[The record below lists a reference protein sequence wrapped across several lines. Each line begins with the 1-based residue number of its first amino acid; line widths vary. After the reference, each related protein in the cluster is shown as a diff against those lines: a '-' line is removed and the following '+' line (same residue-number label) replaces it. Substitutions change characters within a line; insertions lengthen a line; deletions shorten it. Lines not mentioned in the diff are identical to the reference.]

1 MKKLIL
7 IVGASGVGKD
17 TLIKAI
23 KDDIKANFVTR
34 YVTRIPDENETNYYI
49 AKEDFV
55 CLKDKDFFVSFWE
68 AHGNCYGV
76 SKNSILDGLNII
88 SVSRDSIKDFE
99 TEFEEVVTINIKIP
113 TQMLYNR
120 LKSRN
125 REDENTILNRIK
137 RSDKQVVAKRLVEF
151 YNDKSI
157 EQSKQEFVSLISSL
171 NFGA

>member
-1 MKKLIL
+1 MKTIIL

-17 TLIKAI
+17 TLINAI

-99 TEFEEVVTINIKIP
+99 ENFSDVVTIDIKIP
-113 TQMLYNR
+113 TNMLYER
-120 LKSRN
+120 LKNRN
-125 REDENTILNRIK
+125 REDEEEILKRIK
-137 RSDKQVVAKRLVEF
+137 RSDKKVQANRLITF

-157 EQSKQEFVSLISSL
+157 DQSKEELISLIRSIEQ
-171 NFGA
+171 